1 MTLVARTRRS
11 TLPRVYGK
19 VLGAGIGGCV
29 GMLLEWNPLVV
40 FACVVAGGLLGHL
53 FFDRE
58 ADVPRIDRPKSVE
71 QLLAEGKKRRAK
83 EKARAKA
90 APPKPA
96 SEEHTALARAL
107 CPIFIEVARA
117 DGDVVSDEV
126 RLVREFFEHAL
137 KFDEAGLELV
147 RVSLKEALAQPVA
160 DIETLVKANRG
171 AVKPALRVE
180 VLRAMYEVVLSD
192 GAMKRAEQDTLK
204 RVVQHFNLSDE
215 QLQQI
220 TKDFFGTGKE
230 HFDVLGLPESASDDE
245 IRSAFRRLAA
255 ENHPDRVASL
265 GAKEAEAAT
274 ERFRIVKDAYEAL
287 KQLRGL

>member
-19 VLGAGIGGCV
+19 LLGAGIGGCV

-53 FFDRE
+53 LFDRE
-58 ADVPRIDRPKSVE
+58 GDVPRVDSPKSVE
-71 QLLAEGKKRRAK
+71 ALLAEGKKRRAK
-83 EKARAKA
+83 EKARARPV
-90 APPKPA
+90 PPKPA
-96 SEEHTALARAL
+96 NEEHTALARAL
-107 CPIFIEVARA
+107 CPIFIELARA

-126 RLVREFFEHAL
+126 RTVREFFEHAL
-137 KFDEAGLELV
+137 KFDEAGLEVV
-147 RVSLKEALAQPVA
+147 RVSLKEALGQPVA
-160 DIETLVKANRG
+160 EIETLVKANRG

-180 VLRAMYEVVLSD
+180 VLRAMYEVVLAD

-265 GAKEAEAAT
+265 GAREAEAAA